1 MPSPDDGWHI
11 VRQLHRCELQAG
23 ELTPRPPHGAA
34 SGLTLK
40 FGGSLL
46 VRSDWARFLRS
57 LLDASVEPVQI
68 LVGGGPIVNG
78 LRRLDS
84 TFAQPA
90 ERMHRL
96 AIRAMGV
103 TALMVAEELGLPMCG
118 EPTPSA
124 SHRVIRPE
132 AWFVHGCFDHL
143 PASWEVTSDSLAAAI
158 AVTTKQPLLL
168 AKSVPPP
175 CSWQRL
181 SLNGLAEAGWVD
193 RQFPIVAASLPGIAW
208 AAPIAATAS

>member
-124 SHRVIRPE
+124 GLSMAASITY
-132 AWFVHGCFDHL
+132 L
-143 PASWEVTSDSLAAAI
+143 PAGKSQVTH
-158 AVTTKQPLLL
+158 LLL
-168 AKSVPPP
+168 PL
-175 CSWQRL
+175 R
-181 SLNGLAEAGWVD
+181 
-193 RQFPIVAASLPGIAW
+193 SLPNSHFYLPKVCHRPVPG
-208 AAPIAATAS
+208 SGFR